1 MEFFDLQLFADD
13 EQNSGGLA
21 VDTNSGEPT
30 ENKEEPKAEP
40 KYTDDDVNDLLKGKK
55 ARWRAEWERE
65 LKEQREIEKQQIAE
79 AERLA
84 KMTAEEKTAEKLAS
98 LEKKI
103 QYYEHK
109 DARDAMAKQ
118 ARAMLSDKNVHVSDE
133 LLSNLIADDADSTKA
148 SVESFLSVFEAAV
161 EKRVKE
167 ALKGAAPKAGGS
179 NGGLTRE
186 QIMKVT
192 NRNER
197 QRLIN
202 ENLHLFK

>member
-1 MEFFDLQLFADD
+1 MDFFDLQMFADD
-13 EQNSGGLA
+13 EQNSGENAGGA
-21 VDTNSGEPT
+21 EGAEVEETTEPKT
-30 ENKEEPKAEP
+30 EPKAEP
-40 KYTDDDVNDLLKGKK
+40 KYTDEDVNRLIERKL
-55 ARWRAEWERE
+55 AEWRR
-65 LKEQREIEKQQIAE
+65 KEEKKTSE

-84 KMTAEEKTAEKLAS
+84 KMTAEEQAAERLAA

-167 ALKGAAPKAGGS
+167 ALKGNAPKAGGS
-179 NGGLTRE
+179 NGGMTKE
-186 QIMKVT
+186 QILNVK

-202 ENLHLFK
+202 ENLHLFQ

>member
-1 MEFFDLQLFADD
+1 MNRLIERK
-13 EQNSGGLA
+13 LA
-21 VDTNSGEPT
+21 EWRR
-30 ENKEEPKAEP
+30 KEE
-40 KYTDDDVNDLLKGKK
+40 KK
-55 ARWRAEWERE
+55 TS
-65 LKEQREIEKQQIAE
+65 E

-84 KMTAEEKTAEKLAS
+84 KMTAEEQAAERLAA

-167 ALKGAAPKAGGS
+167 ALKGNAPKAGGS
-179 NGGLTRE
+179 NGGMTKE
-186 QIMKVT
+186 QILNVK

-202 ENLHLFK
+202 ENLHLFQ